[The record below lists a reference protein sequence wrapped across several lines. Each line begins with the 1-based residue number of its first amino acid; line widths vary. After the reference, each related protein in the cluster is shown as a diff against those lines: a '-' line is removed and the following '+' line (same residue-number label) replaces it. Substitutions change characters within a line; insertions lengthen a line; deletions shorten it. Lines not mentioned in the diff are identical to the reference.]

1 MSRCTTI
8 LAALVCV
15 FGAAADRPLVAQS
28 TLRLTPDA
36 DKALKFR
43 YIGPVGNRV
52 IAVAGIAG
60 NPNVLYV
67 GAASGGIWKT
77 GDAGAHWDPI
87 FDDQDVQSIGAL
99 AIAPGDPNTIWA
111 GTGEAFIRSN
121 ISIGDGIYKSTDAG
135 KSWTRMGLDRTGR
148 IARVIVDAKNADV
161 VFACA
166 LGHAYGPQPERG
178 VFRTTDGGRT
188 WNRVLFVDENTGCS
202 DIAMDPNN
210 SRVLFAGMWQ
220 LEIHTWGR
228 TSGGSGSG
236 LFRSAD
242 GGTTCRSARS
252 RRRWRA
258 RIRIASTPSSKPAT
272 ACRPTTVEQRKADRS
287 GAARTAARTGRW

>member
-1 MSRCTTI
+1 MCIASQHPRPRRILMSRCTTI
-8 LAALVCV
+8 VAAVACV
-15 FGAAADRPLVAQS
+15 FAATDRPLVAQS
-28 TLRLTPDA
+28 MLRLTPDA

-52 IAVAGIAG
+52 IA
-60 NPNVLYV
+60 
-67 GAASGGIWKT
+67 
-77 GDAGAHWDPI
+77 
-87 FDDQDVQSIGAL
+87 
-99 AIAPGDPNTIWA
+99 
-111 GTGEAFIRSN
+111 
-121 ISIGDGIYKSTDAG
+121 
-135 KSWTRMGLDRTGR
+135 
-148 IARVIVDAKNADV
+148 DAKNADV

-236 LFRSAD
+236 LVRSTD
-242 GGTTCRSARS
+242 GGTT
-252 RRRWRA
+252 W
-258 RIRIASTPSSKPAT
+258 
-272 ACRPTTVEQRKADRS
+272 
-287 GAARTAARTGRW
+287 